1 MNWYLVLLLILPLLF
16 NSCQGGE
23 DKKME
28 EKKEPSLAGK
38 KILMVIAPKNF
49 RDEEFKEPH
58 SLFLSEGANVVVAS
72 TDTNEAKGMLG
83 MKVKPDKL
91 IEDVTA
97 LDFDA
102 IVLIGGSGS
111 TILWDNEKLHE
122 LLKSAYENKKI
133 IGAICLSP
141 VTLVK
146 AGILKGKSA
155 TCYET
160 PDVVQIF
167 KENEVELTKK
177 TVEVTEKIVT
187 ANGPPA
193 AKDYAEKIV
202 ELLK

>member
-1 MNWYLVLLLILPLLF
+1 MKKYLPILFILPIIF
-16 NSCQGGE
+16 NACQGGD

-28 EKKEPSLAGK
+28 EKKEPSLVGK
-38 KILMVIAPKNF
+38 NILMVIAPQNF
-49 RDEEFKEPH
+49 RDEEFEEPH
-58 SLFLSEGANVVVAS
+58 SLFLKEGANVVVAS
-72 TDTNEAKGMLG
+72 TDTNEAQGMFG
-83 MKVKPDKL
+83 MKVKPDEC
-91 IEDVTA
+91 IEDVNP

-122 LLKSAYENKKI
+122 YVKTAYENKKV

-160 PDVVQIF
+160 PEVVQIF
-167 KENEVELTKK
+167 KKNDVVLTGKSI
-177 TVEVTEKIVT
+177 EVTEKIIT

>member
-28 EKKEPSLAGK
+28 DKKEPSLAGE
-38 KILMVIAPKNF
+38 KILMVIAPQNF
-49 RDEEFKEPH
+49 RDEEFEEPH

>member
-38 KILMVIAPKNF
+38 KILMVIAPQNF

-122 LLKSAYENKKI
+122 LLRSAYENKKI